1 MTESKRNFPTSI
13 KIYYNEFGIKRKD
26 NYKLKYIPIIY
37 FNNIILQKVFKNPA
51 KITKHNITKKKQYI
65 VFNTQ
70 KYTKQTG
77 RRKKSLTVHTYIISS
92 IKKVQTSLL

>member
-51 KITKHNITKKKQYI
+51 KITKHNITKKNNI
-65 VFNTQ
+65 LCLTHRNTQ
-70 KYTKQTG
+70 N
-77 RRKKSLTVHTYIISS
+77 RPVEERKA
-92 IKKVQTSLL
+92 